1 MWKHAKPDPWKAALE
16 KYTPDMLDAKKVVNL
31 EIETGESPKRKSG
44 FIPALILLG
53 VLTSNRV
60 QMDPK
65 GSVWAIDEFKGP
77 VPDDVATANPEVHGI
92 EGVTEDVARN
102 IYAWIKKYNGGE
114 YVNSN
119 TGDVRI
125 LYKLLLS
132 DPKTA
137 QKLLRET
144 RKSKTL
150 LKPEDMQFL
159 AFGSAIDCGHSGDI
173 THLIEQSGIDD
184 RTRERP
190 QRILDKYYR
199 SLPAYL
205 QNVRDVVAEHLMNGD
220 HSPIYAAEVRRV
232 FGYSESDELFD
243 VDVYTVKNEM
253 RKLRF
258 YIKDSKVRG
267 WWMLS
272 NNGNSIATDFN
283 F

>member
-1 MWKHAKPDPWKAALE
+1 MWKRARKDPWKVALE
-16 KYTPDMLDAKKVVNL
+16 KYGDKLMDPREKIDIT
-31 EIETGESPKRKSG
+31 IGEEEAPKRKSKAPV
-44 FIPALILLG
+44 FLFLLG
-53 VLTSNRV
+53 LLASNR
-60 QMDPK
+60 MIRDPK
-65 GSVWAIDEFKGP
+65 GSVRTIDEFRGP
-77 VPDDVATANPEVHGI
+77 VPDDVAAANPEVHGI

-125 LYKLLLS
+125 LYKLLLN

-150 LKPEDMQFL
+150 IKPEDMQFL
-159 AFGSAIDCGHSGDI
+159 TFGSAIDYGHSGDM

-220 HSPIYAAEVRRV
+220 HSPIYAAEVKRV
-232 FGYSESDELFD
+232 FGYGEDDGLFD

-258 YIKDSKVRG
+258 YIKNNNVRG

-272 NNGNSIATDFN
+272 EDGNSIATDFS